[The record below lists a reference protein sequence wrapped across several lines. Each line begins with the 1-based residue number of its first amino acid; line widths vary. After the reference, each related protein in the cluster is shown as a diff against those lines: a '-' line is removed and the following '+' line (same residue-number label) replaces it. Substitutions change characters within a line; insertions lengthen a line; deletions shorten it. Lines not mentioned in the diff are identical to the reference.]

1 MSEFESHT
9 AALRNNPGLL
19 PVRNTQIGRA
29 TGFFLRPAGPP
40 CCVFPGLLRCGV
52 ASPAAAA
59 GCQRCRQGAL
69 PCYSRAWRRHQQRA
83 CVRQPQEHLAACTC
97 GVVHAVPPCSCS
109 LEYAERQRISAAQD
123 TTSRPL
129 FKRMVKAPS
138 RSCRIVCTNVAR
150 ETIEDP
156 STAPVDVLEQPAA
169 AMLLA
174 AAASCSGIRALSFS
188 HSQIFRSS
196 AACADTPGTSRF
208 TPFGV
213 YQ

>member
-1 MSEFESHT
+1 MAVEQQACLQATREQWRPSSLAAAAQVVVLLLVTGDCPSWALQCRTNMSQFESYT

-40 CCVFPGLLRCGV
+40 CCVFPGLLRCGI

-123 TTSRPL
+123 TTCVTFSATL
-129 FKRMVKAPS
+129 W
-138 RSCRIVCTNVAR
+138 SCSRIVRA
-150 ETIEDP
+150 
-156 STAPVDVLEQPAA
+156 
-169 AMLLA
+169 
-174 AAASCSGIRALSFS
+174 GI
-188 HSQIFRSS
+188 
-196 AACADTPGTSRF
+196 
-208 TPFGV
+208 
-213 YQ
+213 

>member
-1 MSEFESHT
+1 MAVEQQACLQATREQWRPSSL
-9 AALRNNPGLL
+9 AAAAQVVVLL
-19 PVRNTQIGRA
+19 LVTGDCPSWALQCRTNQSRKSRTLQPCGTIPDCSLFVITQIGRA

-123 TTSRPL
+123 TTRATIFSSGL
-129 FKRMVKAPS
+129 QQ
-138 RSCRIVCTNVAR
+138 CRR
-150 ETIEDP
+150 
-156 STAPVDVLEQPAA
+156 
-169 AMLLA
+169 
-174 AAASCSGIRALSFS
+174 
-188 HSQIFRSS
+188 
-196 AACADTPGTSRF
+196 
-208 TPFGV
+208 
-213 YQ
+213 

>member
-1 MSEFESHT
+1 MQLNPGLPKLAVEQQACLQATREQWRPSSLAAAAQVVVLLLVTGDCPSWALQCRTNMSQFESYT

-19 PVRNTQIGRA
+19 PVRKSLRSDGPLA
-29 TGFFLRPAGPP
+29 FGFFLRPAGPP

-123 TTSRPL
+123 TT
-129 FKRMVKAPS
+129 
-138 RSCRIVCTNVAR
+138 C
-150 ETIEDP
+150 
-156 STAPVDVLEQPAA
+156 
-169 AMLLA
+169 
-174 AAASCSGIRALSFS
+174 
-188 HSQIFRSS
+188 
-196 AACADTPGTSRF
+196 
-208 TPFGV
+208 
-213 YQ
+213 